1 MSFLILRKHISK
13 YEMQTKRKMRKR
25 FNKYLKTILIGILAI
40 ATIYILLPQYLQKAL
55 IYQLP
60 GISDYKIFDNRKVS
74 TGIPQPWPQATNY
87 NGFPLS
93 GAYADTLQHFN
104 TIAFLVIQHDSI
116 LFETYNDGFSAT
128 SLSNSFSMAKSIV
141 GLLTGC
147 AIADGFI
154 HSLDDKVQ
162 HYLPGIEGPYAGE
175 LTIRHLLT
183 MRSGSSWDESYSSPF
198 SLTTQAYYGRD
209 LIKTFRKVK
218 IMEQPGGHFSYKSG
232 DTQLLAR
239 ILARA
244 TGKSLAKYASEKL
257 WQPLGAE
264 QEALWS
270 LDHPG
275 GEEKAYC
282 CFNSNARDFA
292 RLGALVLHNGWWKD
306 RQLVPA
312 DYIKESIAS
321 GTQNPG
327 KVTNGADY
335 YGLHWWLMHH
345 KRMEIPYARG
355 ILGQYIFVLP
365 ACDAV
370 IVRLGHERSKKKRGQ
385 HPLDA
390 YTWVDLGVKILTQ
403 NQ

>member
-1 MSFLILRKHISK
+1 MKTRFTKALKITLIA
-13 YEMQTKRKMRKR
+13 
-25 FNKYLKTILIGILAI
+25 ILAI
-40 ATIYILLPQYLQKAL
+40 AATYFILPKYLQKAL

-60 GISDYKIFDNRKVS
+60 GISDYQIFDNRTVS
-74 TGIPQPWPQATNY
+74 AGIPHPWPRATNY
-87 NGFPLS
+87 NQFTPPE
-93 GAYADTLQHFN
+93 AYADTLDHFN

-116 LFETYNDGFSAT
+116 LFETYSGGFSAT

-147 AIADGFI
+147 AISDGYI
-154 HSLDDKVQ
+154 HSLDDKVLQ
-162 HYLPGIEGPYAGE
+162 YLPELEGSHADE

-183 MRSGSSWDESYSSPF
+183 MSSGSSWDESYSSPF
-198 SLTTQAYYGRD
+198 SLTTQAYYGHD
-209 LIKTFRKVK
+209 LVKTFQKVK
-218 IMEQPGGHFSYKSG
+218 ITEKPGGHFTYKSG

-239 ILARA
+239 ILTRS
-244 TGKSLAKYASEKL
+244 TGKSLAKYTSEKL
-257 WQPLGAE
+257 WQPLEAE
-264 QEALWS
+264 QDALWS

-292 RLGALVLHNGWWKD
+292 RLGVLVLNRGQWKN

-312 DYIKESIAS
+312 GYIRESTTPANHLAKDAN
-321 GTQNPG
+321 GT
-327 KVTNGADY
+327 DY
-335 YGLHWWLMHH
+335 YGLHWWMMRY
-345 KRMEIPYARG
+345 KAMEIPYARG

-365 ACDAV
+365 AFDAV
-370 IVRLGHERSKKKRGQ
+370 IVRLGHERSKEKRGA

-390 YTWVDLGVKILTQ
+390 YTWVDLGIKVLFQ